1 MERNFDELKKGKFFK
16 KFDLI
21 IYFVLLVVILCL
33 LFVFVIKK
41 ESPSLKGIKIERD
54 NQIIYSYYFSGK
66 EKIESGVIKTEAK
79 DGFYLKIVGS
89 SEEENILFVNVKDRK
104 VTMKKANCS
113 LNADCTYMKITKGGE
128 KIVCIPH
135 GIIVHGLGSE
145 NLGDITVG

>member
-41 ESPSLKGIKIERD
+41 ESPSLKVERD

-128 KIVCIPH
+128 KIVCVPH